1 PPEGVRMGRDSVNPI
16 SKFALRFRIYIY
28 PEASLSII
36 DAQHTIIAAW
46 MRFPNMYIRML
57 NRRMLKCM
65 VAALM
70 SGVAITAQG
79 QLAANAYSF
88 LDVSSATHALAL
100 GGYAIALSGPDPM
113 MVDQNPSLLGPEV
126 GRVAA
131 LSYMRYF
138 GSSNFAAARYAQS
151 AGERGAW
158 AIGVRYL
165 DYGSIDGYTQDG
177 SYTGSFRP
185 QDIAVEGTYSHD
197 FTDRLRGGINAKLIY
212 SNYEEYTAV
221 ALAADLGINYY
232 DDEKDLSLSAVIKNA
247 GGQVKRFNES
257 YDHLPFDIQLGY
269 MQGLANGPFSLSIT
283 AHHLTHWKLPSYS
296 HGQNNNGNSGSD
308 SDTETEN
315 YKFIPTLFRHLAF
328 GLQYSPSD
336 RFYVALGYNYKTRG
350 DMSTYQRNFL
360 SGFSLGVGLNV
371 SDFAIGVSFSQPH
384 KSASTLGLNLAY
396 FL

>member
-1 PPEGVRMGRDSVNPI
+1 MVMAGACVL
-16 SKFALRFRIYIY
+16 A
-28 PEASLSII
+28 ASS
-36 DAQHTIIAAW
+36 A
-46 MRFPNMYIRML
+46 Y
-57 NRRMLKCM
+57 
-65 VAALM
+65 
-70 SGVAITAQG
+70 G

-88 LDVSSATHALAL
+88 LDVSSSTHALGL
-100 GGYAIALSGPDPM
+100 GGYGIAVSGPDPM
-113 MVDQNPSLLGPEV
+113 LVDQNPGLLGSEI

-138 GSSNFAAARYAQS
+138 GSSNLAAARYAQS

-158 AIGVRYL
+158 AVGVRYL

-177 SYTGSFRP
+177 SYTGSFKP

-232 DDEKDLSLSAVIKNA
+232 DEEKDLSLSAVIKNA
-247 GGQVKRFNES
+247 GGQVKRFNEE

-283 AHHLTHWKLPSYS
+283 ACHLTHWKLPYYN
-296 HGQNNNGNSGSD
+296 HAQNENASSG
-308 SDTETEN
+308 TEEAE
-315 YKFIPTLFRHLAF
+315 YKFIPTLFRHLVF
-328 GLQYSPSD
+328 GLQYAPSD
-336 RFYVALGYNYKTRG
+336 TFYAVLGYNYKTRG
-350 DMSTYQRNFL
+350 DMGTHQRNFL
-360 SGFSLGVGLNV
+360 SGFSLGLGINV

-384 KSASTLGLNLAY
+384 KSASTLALNLAY
-396 FL
+396 YL